1 MPPRRTRFDK
11 FLKRLAERL
20 KLADACS
27 EHGLRITRR
36 VAIMYFIL
44 YGALISSFKFG
55 ASKLGTTA
63 SKAGDQL
70 PAIMASDDFE
80 SYAIGGERGGI
91 IGGEGGDILNGGT
104 GWAGAWVIRQNA
116 K

>member
-20 KLADACS
+20 KLDACS
-27 EHGLRITRR
+27 KHGLRITRR
-36 VAIMYFIL
+36 VAIMYFMI

-55 ASKLGTTA
+55 PSKLGTTA

-70 PAIMASDDFE
+70 PAIMANDDFE
-80 SYAIGGERGGI
+80 SYAIGGE
-91 IGGEGGDILNGGT
+91 GGDIVLNGGT

>member
-27 EHGLRITRR
+27 KHSLRITRR
-36 VAIMYFIL
+36 VAIIYFII
-44 YGALISSFKFG
+44 YGALISSFKLG
-55 ASKLGTTA
+55 PSKLGTTA

-70 PAIMASDDFE
+70 PTIMAYDDFE
-80 SYAIGGERGGI
+80 SYAIAGEGGGV
-91 IGGEGGDILNGGT
+91 IGGEGGDIVL
-104 GWAGAWVIRQNA
+104 
-116 K
+116 